1 MVEYQIEPERA
12 AEFIDAMRSLGRI
25 LRRDGASRWGIF
37 HDAANPGRYVETF
50 MVESWAEH
58 MRQHARVTNEDR
70 IVQARV
76 RSFHIGPG
84 SPKVSHL
91 IADEHSKGLN
101 GRKHPRLIGRKRH
114 QRQHEVTKDAELAV
128 NRPEPDTDHEH
139 QDES

>member
-12 AEFIDAMRSLGRI
+12 ADFIDAMRMLGRI
-25 LRRDGASRWGIF
+25 RRRDGASRWGIF

-58 MRQHARVTNEDR
+58 LRQHARETNEDR
-70 IVQARV
+70 VVKAAAN
-76 RSFHIGPG
+76 SFHIGPG
-84 SPKVSHL
+84 NPTVAHL

-101 GRKHPRLIGRKRH
+101 GRKRPRLVHRWRH
-114 QRQHEVTKDAELAV
+114 EAKPGVTKRTEVAV
-128 NRPEPDTDHEH
+128 NRPPVDADHQH